1 MGQYRASG
9 FTRVVAIDIS
19 PLMPEPAETRQAK
32 RRDFVVVSTTQFFLA
47 FALNFMLVFL
57 PFYVHRISTLEE
69 AATLR
74 WLGLIVGAAPAM
86 ATFGST
92 FWGRLTDR
100 YSPKSLFER
109 GMLSHAILVTLMA
122 FTTDLRLLFAIR
134 VVQGFLGGISTIGL
148 IIVAAS
154 STEDELA
161 RRMGVYQSALTL
173 GQIFAPPLGAM
184 AAAAFGFR
192 GAFLTSGLMLFA
204 VCIACQIALSRI
216 PPRPKASAATAIP
229 RRQIWLAW
237 LVSLLGTMQII
248 FLPSVLPT
256 ILRSFEVPG
265 SQELVTAG
273 TIVFAY
279 GIAAVA
285 GSYGF
290 SRLAGKIPA
299 ARLVLATALGASMC
313 QLLLYFGTDTV
324 SFTLIRMLQ
333 TGCAAGIFPLILAQI
348 ATRSEGRTIGF
359 INTARFAGN
368 ALGPVT
374 ATFILAHS
382 DLLTLYLVLG
392 IGLALAS
399 VGHHLG
405 SGIRSEKPACGHGG

>member
-1 MGQYRASG
+1 
-9 FTRVVAIDIS
+9 
-19 PLMPEPAETRQAK
+19 MPEAAATRQAK

-57 PFYVHRISTLEE
+57 PFYVHGISTLEE

-74 WLGLIVGAAPAM
+74 WIGLIMGAAPAM

-100 YSPKSLFER
+100 FSPKALFER
-109 GMLSHAILVTLMA
+109 GMLSHAILVILMG
-122 FTTDLRLLFAIR
+122 FTTDLRLLFAIS
-134 VVQGFLGGISTIGL
+134 VVQGFFGGISTIGL

-192 GAFLTSGLMLFA
+192 GAFLTSGLMLFV
-204 VCIACQIALSRI
+204 VCLFCQFALSRI
-216 PPRPKASAATAIP
+216 PPRPKPSISETIP

-237 LVSLLGTMQII
+237 LVSLGGTMHII

-256 ILRSFEVPG
+256 ILRGFDVPERQG
-265 SQELVTAG
+265 LVTAG

-290 SRLAGKIPA
+290 SRLAGRVPA
-299 ARLVLATALGASMC
+299 ARLVLATALGASIC
-313 QLLLYFGTDTV
+313 QVLLYFGVGTV
-324 SFTLIRMLQ
+324 TFTLIRMMQ
-333 TGCAAGIFPLILAQI
+333 TACAAGIFPLILAQI
-348 ATRSEGRTIGF
+348 ATRSEGKTIGF

-368 ALGPVT
+368 ALGPVA

-392 IGLALAS
+392 VGLALAS

-405 SGIRSEKPACGHGG
+405 SSTPSERAA

>member
-1 MGQYRASG
+1 
-9 FTRVVAIDIS
+9 
-19 PLMPEPAETRQAK
+19 MPEPSETREAK

-57 PFYVHRISTLEE
+57 PFYVHGISTLEE

-74 WLGLIVGAAPAM
+74 WLGLIMGAAPAM

-100 YSPKSLFER
+100 YSPKGLFER

-148 IIVAAS
+148 IIVAAI

-161 RRMGVYQSALTL
+161 RRMGIYQSALTL

-192 GAFLTSGLMLFA
+192 GAFLSSGLMLFV
-204 VCIACQIALSRI
+204 VCLFCQLTLSRI
-216 PPRPKASAATAIP
+216 PPRPNASATAQIP

-237 LVSLLGTMQII
+237 LVSLLGTMHII

-256 ILRSFEVPG
+256 ILRSFEVAE

-299 ARLVLATALGASMC
+299 ARLVLATALGASIC
-313 QLLLYFGTDTV
+313 QLLLYFGTDTLT
-324 SFTLIRMLQ
+324 FTLIRMAQ

-348 ATRSEGRTIGF
+348 ATRSEGKTIGF
-359 INTARFAGN
+359 INTSRFAGN

-392 IGLALAS
+392 VGLALAS
-399 VGHHLG
+399 IGHRLG
-405 SGIRSEKPACGHGG
+405 SGTRSGRPA

>member
-1 MGQYRASG
+1 M
-9 FTRVVAIDIS
+9 V
-19 PLMPEPAETRQAK
+19 
-32 RRDFVVVSTTQFFLA
+32 
-47 FALNFMLVFL
+47 
-57 PFYVHRISTLEE
+57 
-69 AATLR
+69 
-74 WLGLIVGAAPAM
+74 
-86 ATFGST
+86 TFGST

-100 YSPKSLFER
+100 YSPKGLFER
-109 GMLSHAILVTLMA
+109 GMLSHAILVTLIA

-134 VVQGFLGGISTIGL
+134 VVQGFFGGISTIGL

-184 AAAAFGFR
+184 AAAAFGFQ
-192 GAFLTSGLMLFA
+192 GAFLASGLMLLV
-204 VCIACQIALSRI
+204 VCLFCQLALSPI
-216 PPRPKASAATAIP
+216 PPRPKMSAATAIP

-237 LVSLLGTMQII
+237 LVARLGTMQII

-256 ILRSFEVPG
+256 ILHGFDVPK

-285 GSYGF
+285 GSYGC
-290 SRLAGKIPA
+290 SRLAGRIPA
-299 ARLVLATALGASMC
+299 ARLVLATALGASIC

-324 SFTLIRMLQ
+324 TFTLIRMVQ

-348 ATRSEGRTIGF
+348 ATRSEGKTIGF

-368 ALGPVT
+368 ALGPVA

-382 DLLTLYLVLG
+382 DLFTLYLVLG
-392 IGLALAS
+392 VGLALAS
-399 VGHHLG
+399 VGHYLG
-405 SGIRSEKPACGHGG
+405 SDTSPDHPA

>member
-1 MGQYRASG
+1 
-9 FTRVVAIDIS
+9 
-19 PLMPEPAETRQAK
+19 MPEPSETREAK

-57 PFYVHRISTLEE
+57 PFYVHGISTLEE

-74 WLGLIVGAAPAM
+74 WLGLIMGAAPAM

-100 YSPKSLFER
+100 YSPKGLFER

-134 VVQGFLGGISTIGL
+134 IVQGFLGGISTIGL
-148 IIVAAS
+148 IIVAAI

-161 RRMGVYQSALTL
+161 RRMGIYQSALTL

-192 GAFLTSGLMLFA
+192 GAFLTSGFMLFV
-204 VCIACQIALSRI
+204 VCLFCQLTLSRI
-216 PPRPKASAATAIP
+216 PLRPNASATAQIP

-237 LVSLLGTMQII
+237 LVSLLGTMHII

-256 ILRSFEVPG
+256 ILRSFEVAE

-299 ARLVLATALGASMC
+299 ARLVLATALGASIC

-324 SFTLIRMLQ
+324 TFTLIRMAQ

-348 ATRSEGRTIGF
+348 ATRSEGKTIGF
-359 INTARFAGN
+359 INTSRFAGN

-392 IGLALAS
+392 VGLALAS
-399 VGHHLG
+399 IGHRLG
-405 SGIRSEKPACGHGG
+405 SGTRSGRPA

>member
-1 MGQYRASG
+1 
-9 FTRVVAIDIS
+9 
-19 PLMPEPAETRQAK
+19 MPDTPATRQAQ

-69 AATLR
+69 DATLR
-74 WLGLIVGAAPAM
+74 WLGLIMGAAPAM
-86 ATFGST
+86 ATFGSA
-92 FWGRLTDR
+92 FWGGLTDR
-100 YSPKSLFER
+100 FGPKGLFER
-109 GMLSHAILVTLMA
+109 GMLSHAILVILMG

-134 VVQGFLGGISTIGL
+134 VVQGFFGGISTIGL

-154 STEDELA
+154 SDEGELA

-192 GAFLTSGLMLFA
+192 GAFLTSGLMLFV
-204 VCIACQIALSRI
+204 VCLCCHLALSRI
-216 PPRPKASAATAIP
+216 PPRPKPTVAAAIP

-237 LVSLLGTMQII
+237 LVSLVGTMHII

-256 ILRSFEVPG
+256 ILRGFEVPE
-265 SQELVTAG
+265 SQGLVTAG

-290 SRLAGKIPA
+290 SRLAGRVPA
-299 ARLVLATALGASMC
+299 GRLVLVTASGASIC
-313 QLLLYFGTDTV
+313 QLLLYFGTDAVT
-324 SFTLIRMLQ
+324 FTLIRMMQ
-333 TGCAAGIFPLILAQI
+333 TGCAAGIFPLILAQL
-348 ATRSEGRTIGF
+348 ATRAEGKTIGF

-368 ALGPVT
+368 ALGPVA

-382 DLLTLYLVLG
+382 DLFTLYLVLG
-392 IGLALAS
+392 AGLALAS
-399 VGHHLG
+399 VGHRLG
-405 SGIRSEKPACGHGG
+405 SGAPPERPA

>member
-1 MGQYRASG
+1 MPDTAAAR
-9 FTRVVAIDIS
+9 RV
-19 PLMPEPAETRQAK
+19 K

-74 WLGLIVGAAPAM
+74 WLGLIIGAAPAM

-100 YSPKSLFER
+100 FGPKGLFER
-109 GMLSHAILVTLMA
+109 GMLSHAILVILMG

-134 VVQGFLGGISTIGL
+134 VVQGFFGGISTIGL
-148 IIVAAS
+148 IIVAAV
-154 STEDELA
+154 STEDEMA

-192 GAFLTSGLMLFA
+192 GAFLTSGLMLFV
-204 VCIACQIALSRI
+204 VCLFCHLALSRI
-216 PPRPKASAATAIP
+216 PPRPKQTVAAPIP
-229 RRQIWLAW
+229 RLQIWLAW
-237 LVSLLGTMQII
+237 LVSLVGTMHII

-256 ILRSFEVPG
+256 ILRGFEVPESHG
-265 SQELVTAG
+265 LVTAG

-290 SRLAGKIPA
+290 SRLAGRVAA
-299 ARLVLATALGASMC
+299 ARLVLATALGASIC
-313 QLLLYFGTDTV
+313 QVLLHFGMDTV
-324 SFTLIRMLQ
+324 TFTLIRMVQ
-333 TGCAAGIFPLILAQI
+333 TGCAAGIFPLILAQL
-348 ATRSEGRTIGF
+348 ATRSEGKTIGF

-382 DLLTLYLVLG
+382 DLFTLYLVLG
-392 IGLALAS
+392 VGLALAS
-399 VGHHLG
+399 VAHHLG
-405 SGIRSEKPACGHGG
+405 SGVPPKRPV

>member
-1 MGQYRASG
+1 
-9 FTRVVAIDIS
+9 
-19 PLMPEPAETRQAK
+19 MPETAAMQQTK

-57 PFYVHRISTLEE
+57 PFYVHRISTFEE

-74 WLGLIVGAAPAM
+74 WLGLIMGAAPAV

-92 FWGRLTDR
+92 FWGRLTSR
-100 YSPKSLFER
+100 FGPKGLFER
-109 GMLSHAILVTLMA
+109 GMLSHAILVTVMA
-122 FTTDLRLLFAIR
+122 FVTDLRLLFAIR
-134 VVQGFLGGISTIGL
+134 VIQGFCGGISTIGL

-192 GAFLTSGLMLFA
+192 GAFLTSGLMLFV
-204 VCIACQIALSRI
+204 VCLFCQLALSRI
-216 PPRPKASAATAIP
+216 PPRPKPSISETIP

-237 LVSLLGTMQII
+237 LVSLGGTMHII

-256 ILRSFEVPG
+256 ILRGFDVPEPQG
-265 SQELVTAG
+265 LVTAG

-290 SRLAGKIPA
+290 SRLAGRVPA
-299 ARLVLATALGASMC
+299 ARLVLATALGASIC
-313 QLLLYFGTDTV
+313 QILLYFGVGTV
-324 SFTLIRMLQ
+324 TFTLIRMMQ
-333 TGCAAGIFPLILAQI
+333 TACAAGIFPLILAQI
-348 ATRSEGRTIGF
+348 ATRSEGKTIGF

-368 ALGPVT
+368 ALGPVA

-382 DLLTLYLVLG
+382 DLVTLYLVLG
-392 IGLALAS
+392 AGLALAS
-399 VGHHLG
+399 VGHYLG
-405 SGIRSEKPACGHGG
+405 SDTSPDRPA

>member
-1 MGQYRASG
+1 
-9 FTRVVAIDIS
+9 
-19 PLMPEPAETRQAK
+19 MPEATATPRAK

-57 PFYVHRISTLEE
+57 PFYVHGISTLEE

-74 WLGLIVGAAPAM
+74 WIGLIMGAAPAM

-100 YSPKSLFER
+100 FSPKGLFER
-109 GMLSHAILVTLMA
+109 GMVSHAILVILMG

-134 VVQGFLGGISTIGL
+134 VVQGFFGGISTIGL

-154 STEDELA
+154 SSEDELA
-161 RRMGVYQSALTL
+161 QRMGVYQSALTL

-192 GAFLTSGLMLFA
+192 GAFVASGLMLLV
-204 VCIACQIALSRI
+204 VCLFCQLALSRI
-216 PPRPKASAATAIP
+216 PPRPKPSVAEVIP

-237 LVSLLGTMQII
+237 LVSLVGTMHII

-256 ILRSFEVPG
+256 ILRGFEVPEPRG
-265 SQELVTAG
+265 LVTAG

-285 GSYGF
+285 GSFGF
-290 SRLAGKIPA
+290 SRLAGRIPA
-299 ARLVLATALGASMC
+299 ARLVLAAALGASSC
-313 QLLLYFGTDTV
+313 QVLLYLGTGTV
-324 SFTLIRMLQ
+324 TFTLIRMLQ

-348 ATRSEGRTIGF
+348 ATRSEGKTIGF

-368 ALGPVT
+368 ALGPVA

-392 IGLALAS
+392 LGLALAA
-399 VGHHLG
+399 VGNHLG
-405 SGIRSEKPACGHGG
+405 RRTPPERAA

>member
-1 MGQYRASG
+1 MSEPSD
-9 FTRVVAIDIS
+9 TR
-19 PLMPEPAETRQAK
+19 EAK

-57 PFYVHRISTLEE
+57 PFYVHGISTLEE

-74 WLGLIVGAAPAM
+74 WLGLIMGAAPAM

-100 YSPKSLFER
+100 YSPKGLFER

-148 IIVAAS
+148 IIVAAI

-161 RRMGVYQSALTL
+161 RRMGIYQSALTL

-192 GAFLTSGLMLFA
+192 GAFLTSGFMLFV
-204 VCIACQIALSRI
+204 VCLFCQLTLSRI
-216 PPRPKASAATAIP
+216 PLRPNASATAQIP

-237 LVSLLGTMQII
+237 LVSLLGTMHII

-256 ILRSFEVPG
+256 ILRGFEVAA

-279 GIAAVA
+279 GIAAAA

-299 ARLVLATALGASMC
+299 ARLVLATALGASIC

-324 SFTLIRMLQ
+324 TFTLIRMVQ

-348 ATRSEGRTIGF
+348 ATRSEGKTIGF
-359 INTARFAGN
+359 INTSRFAGN

-392 IGLALAS
+392 VGLALAS
-399 VGHHLG
+399 IGHRLG
-405 SGIRSEKPACGHGG
+405 SGTRSGRPA

>member
-1 MGQYRASG
+1 
-9 FTRVVAIDIS
+9 
-19 PLMPEPAETRQAK
+19 
-32 RRDFVVVSTTQFFLA
+32 
-47 FALNFMLVFL
+47 MLVFL
-57 PFYVHRISTLEE
+57 PFYVHGISTLEE

-74 WLGLIVGAAPAM
+74 WLGLIMGAAPAM

-100 YSPKSLFER
+100 YSPKGLFER

-148 IIVAAS
+148 IIVAAI

-161 RRMGVYQSALTL
+161 RRMGIYQSALTL

-192 GAFLTSGLMLFA
+192 GAFLTSGFMLFV
-204 VCIACQIALSRI
+204 VCLFCQLTLSRI
-216 PPRPKASAATAIP
+216 PLRPNASATAQIP

-237 LVSLLGTMQII
+237 LVSLLGTMHII

-256 ILRSFEVPG
+256 ILRSFEVAE

-299 ARLVLATALGASMC
+299 ARLVLATALGASIC

-324 SFTLIRMLQ
+324 TFTLIRMAQ

-348 ATRSEGRTIGF
+348 ATRSEGKTIGF
-359 INTARFAGN
+359 INTSRFAGN

-392 IGLALAS
+392 VGLALAS
-399 VGHHLG
+399 IGHRLG
-405 SGIRSEKPACGHGG
+405 SGTRSGRPA

>member
-1 MGQYRASG
+1 
-9 FTRVVAIDIS
+9 
-19 PLMPEPAETRQAK
+19 MPEATATPQVK

-74 WLGLIVGAAPAM
+74 WIGLIMGAAPAM
-86 ATFGST
+86 ATFGSA

-100 YSPKSLFER
+100 FSPKGLFER
-109 GMLSHAILVTLMA
+109 GMLSHAILVILMG
-122 FTTDLRLLFAIR
+122 FTTDLRVLFAIR
-134 VVQGFLGGISTIGL
+134 VVQGFFGGISTIGL

-192 GAFLTSGLMLFA
+192 GAFLTSGLMLFV
-204 VCIACQIALSRI
+204 VCLFCHLALSRI
-216 PPRPKASAATAIP
+216 PPRPKPTVAAAIP

-237 LVSLLGTMQII
+237 LVSLVGTMHII

-256 ILRSFEVPG
+256 ILSGFDVPESHG
-265 SQELVTAG
+265 LVTAG

-279 GIAAVA
+279 GMAAVA

-290 SRLAGKIPA
+290 SRLAGRVPA
-299 ARLVLATALGASMC
+299 ARLVLATALGASIC
-313 QLLLYFGTDTV
+313 QILLYFGMGTV
-324 SFTLIRMLQ
+324 TFTLIRMMQ
-333 TGCAAGIFPLILAQI
+333 TGCAAGIFPLILAQLV
-348 ATRSEGRTIGF
+348 TRSEGKTIGF

-368 ALGPVT
+368 ALGPVA
-374 ATFILAHS
+374 ATFILAYS
-382 DLLTLYLVLG
+382 DLFTLYLVLG
-392 IGLALAS
+392 VGLALAS
-399 VGHHLG
+399 VGHYLG
-405 SGIRSEKPACGHGG
+405 SGTPPERPA

>member
-1 MGQYRASG
+1 MEQCRACG
-9 FTRVVAIDIS
+9 FTPAGVIDIS
-19 PLMPEPAETRQAK
+19 PAMPEATATPQVK

-74 WLGLIVGAAPAM
+74 WIGLIMGAAPAM
-86 ATFGST
+86 ATFGSA

-100 YSPKSLFER
+100 FSPKGLFER
-109 GMLSHAILVTLMA
+109 GMLSHAILVILMG
-122 FTTDLRLLFAIR
+122 FTTDLRVLFAIR
-134 VVQGFLGGISTIGL
+134 VVQGFFGGISTIGL

-161 RRMGVYQSALTL
+161 QRMGVYQSALTL

-192 GAFLTSGLMLFA
+192 GAFLASGLMLFV
-204 VCIACQIALSRI
+204 VCLFCQLALSRI
-216 PPRPKASAATAIP
+216 PPRPKPSVAEAIP

-237 LVSLLGTMQII
+237 LVSLVGTMHII

-256 ILRSFEVPG
+256 ILRGFEVPEPRG
-265 SQELVTAG
+265 LVTAG

-290 SRLAGKIPA
+290 SRLAGRIPA
-299 ARLVLATALGASMC
+299 ARLVLATALGASIC
-313 QLLLYFGTDTV
+313 QVVLYFGMGTV
-324 SFTLIRMLQ
+324 AFTLIRMLQ

-348 ATRSEGRTIGF
+348 ATRSEGKTIGF

-368 ALGPVT
+368 ALGPVA

-382 DLLTLYLVLG
+382 DLFTLYLVLG
-392 IGLALAS
+392 LGLALAA
-399 VGHHLG
+399 VANHLG
-405 SGIRSEKPACGHGG
+405 RGTPPERAA

>member
-1 MGQYRASG
+1 
-9 FTRVVAIDIS
+9 
-19 PLMPEPAETRQAK
+19 MPEPSETREAK

-57 PFYVHRISTLEE
+57 PFYVHRISALEE

-100 YSPKSLFER
+100 YSPKGLFER

-148 IIVAAS
+148 IIVAAI

-161 RRMGVYQSALTL
+161 RRMGIYQSALTL

-192 GAFLTSGLMLFA
+192 GAFLTSGLMLFV
-204 VCIACQIALSRI
+204 VCLFCQLTLSRI
-216 PPRPKASAATAIP
+216 PLRPNASATAQIP

-237 LVSLLGTMQII
+237 LVSLLGTMHII

-256 ILRSFEVPG
+256 ILRGFEVAA

-279 GIAAVA
+279 GIAAAA

-299 ARLVLATALGASMC
+299 ARLVLATALGASIC
-313 QLLLYFGTDTV
+313 QLLLYFGTDTLT
-324 SFTLIRMLQ
+324 FTLIRMAQ

-348 ATRSEGRTIGF
+348 ATRSEGKTIGF
-359 INTARFAGN
+359 INTSRFAGN

-392 IGLALAS
+392 VGLALAS
-399 VGHHLG
+399 IGHRLG
-405 SGIRSEKPACGHGG
+405 SGTRSGRPA

>member
-1 MGQYRASG
+1 
-9 FTRVVAIDIS
+9 
-19 PLMPEPAETRQAK
+19 MPEATATPQVK

-74 WLGLIVGAAPAM
+74 WIGLIMGAAPAM
-86 ATFGST
+86 ATFGSA

-100 YSPKSLFER
+100 FSPKGLFER
-109 GMLSHAILVTLMA
+109 GMLSHAILVILMG
-122 FTTDLRLLFAIR
+122 FTTDLRVLFAIR
-134 VVQGFLGGISTIGL
+134 VVQGFFGGISTIGL

-161 RRMGVYQSALTL
+161 QRMGVYQSALTL

-192 GAFLTSGLMLFA
+192 GAFLASGLMLFV
-204 VCIACQIALSRI
+204 VCLFCQLALSRI
-216 PPRPKASAATAIP
+216 PPRPKPSVAEAIP

-237 LVSLLGTMQII
+237 LVSLVGTMHII

-256 ILRSFEVPG
+256 ILRGFGVPEPRG
-265 SQELVTAG
+265 LVTAG

-290 SRLAGKIPA
+290 SRLAGRIPA
-299 ARLVLATALGASMC
+299 ARLVLATALGASIC
-313 QLLLYFGTDTV
+313 QVVLYFGMGTV
-324 SFTLIRMLQ
+324 TFTLIRMLQ

-348 ATRSEGRTIGF
+348 ATRSEGKTIGF

-368 ALGPVT
+368 ALGPVA

-382 DLLTLYLVLG
+382 DLFTLYLVLG
-392 IGLALAS
+392 LGLALAA
-399 VGHHLG
+399 VGNHLA
-405 SGIRSEKPACGHGG
+405 SGTPPERAA

>member
-1 MGQYRASG
+1 
-9 FTRVVAIDIS
+9 
-19 PLMPEPAETRQAK
+19 MPEPSETREAK

-47 FALNFMLVFL
+47 FALNFILVFL
-57 PFYVHRISTLEE
+57 PFYVHGISTLEE

-74 WLGLIVGAAPAM
+74 WLGLIMGAAPAM

-100 YSPKSLFER
+100 YSPKGLFER

-148 IIVAAS
+148 IIVAAI

-161 RRMGVYQSALTL
+161 RRMGIYQSALTL

-192 GAFLTSGLMLFA
+192 GAFLTSGFMLFV
-204 VCIACQIALSRI
+204 VCLFCQLTLSRI
-216 PPRPKASAATAIP
+216 PLRPNASATAQIP

-237 LVSLLGTMQII
+237 LVSLLGTMHII

-256 ILRSFEVPG
+256 ILRGFDVAG

-279 GIAAVA
+279 GIAAAA

-299 ARLVLATALGASMC
+299 ARLVLATALGASIC
-313 QLLLYFGTDTV
+313 QLLLYFGTDTLT
-324 SFTLIRMLQ
+324 FTLIRMAQ

-348 ATRSEGRTIGF
+348 ATRSEGKTIGF
-359 INTARFAGN
+359 INTSRFAGN

-392 IGLALAS
+392 VGLALAS
-399 VGHHLG
+399 IGHRLG
-405 SGIRSEKPACGHGG
+405 SGTRSGRPA